1 MLTVRLYRPST
12 GQAEQGGLDLLD
24 DWQSDS
30 ATTVWLDMR
39 GALDAGLQQLL
50 GERLGLHP
58 LALQDASRDR
68 HPPKVEIFEDHTFV
82 IFKGLAADAVSIDGG
97 TIQIAAFVGERFLVT
112 RHSGDSP
119 SIERLSAEVERQPDL
134 FRRGPG
140 AMAARLSRFI
150 ADRYLRVLLDLEPRL
165 EELEEAIT
173 GDSGEA
179 ILGELVAHKADLTR
193 LQRFLH
199 YHVQVARELRSAVHP
214 GFRSQD
220 GHDLTDVLEHQERAS
235 SLCAMF
241 YQLAHDLIEGYI
253 SVSSHRLNQIMR
265 ILTIITAV
273 FVPLSFLAGIYGMNF
288 ENMPELHSR
297 WGYFAL
303 LCVMVLV
310 ATTLLYTFKRKRW
323 I

>member
-1 MLTVRLYRPST
+1 MLTVRLYLSST
-12 GQAEQGGLDLLD
+12 GQAERGGLDLLER
-24 DWQSDS
+24 WQSEP
-30 ATTVWLDMR
+30 AATVWLDIQ
-39 GALDAGLQQLL
+39 GAFDAELQRLL
-50 GERLGLHP
+50 QERLCLHP

-68 HPPKVEIFEDHTFV
+68 HPPKVEVFEDHTFIV
-82 IFKGLAADAVSIDGG
+82 YKGLAAGVDSIDGG

-112 RHSGDSP
+112 RHSGESP
-119 SIERLSAEVERQPDL
+119 SIERLSRELETQPDA

-173 GDSGEA
+173 GDSGES

-214 GFRSQD
+214 GFRPED
-220 GHDLTDVLEHQERAS
+220 EHDLIDVLEHQERAS
-235 SLCAMF
+235 SLCAMY

-288 ENMPELHSR
+288 ENMPELQSR

-303 LCVMVLV
+303 LVVMGFV